1 MKRLLHEILHH
12 QVLVILIV
20 LLLVMPTF
28 TAHGGVG
35 LDSSKNTCL
44 EVGNS
49 NSVDLRVGLY
59 KSITLK
65 LKKMISLVTLTK
77 TNKEDSQSDATIE
90 ISDPTKDELKDKPSL
105 LQKRTIKDGSQSG
118 TKNTN
123 KFVSLDELTP
133 YELKID
139 GIKIGN
145 TSMIIWT
152 KDEGDTIY
160 TKTFFNVKV
169 VGNQDEIESLIHE
182 FAPDVLVQFANET
195 IVLTG
200 NVLDEQKK
208 IKAEKIAKSFEQKVL
223 NYINVDNPQQVLLE
237 VKVAQVDK
245 TSLKKLGI
253 SFMLKGSSGEVFT
266 NMVGAPT
273 GASTGNTISTGVG
286 GTTTS
291 QGSGTGISGN
301 IAGLGSYSPLDS
313 IQVGA
318 SYFKGGIGTILQAL
332 VTKGHAKVL
341 SEPNLL
347 VKSGQEGNFLA
358 GSRIPYSVVAN
369 VGGLA
374 ATTIVYESVGI
385 RLKFKPEVQENGLI
399 HLKIDPAEVSS
410 IAGTMAVN
418 GYPIIDTREVR
429 TNVELKDGESLVL
442 AGLLQEEQIKTMSK
456 IPLLGD
462 IPILGALFR
471 STQNDLKEKE
481 LVFFITP
488 KIVKPLAKGVKQELP
503 TDRKLTPEQ
512 ERELK
517 WMPLGE

>member
-1 MKRLLHEILHH
+1 MKNFGSRKIHLNIW
-12 QVLVILIV
+12 VV
-20 LLLVMPTF
+20 LLSLILVAPAIAGVPF
-28 TAHGGVG
+28 EVG
-35 LDSSKNTCL
+35 LNRSSL
-44 EVGNS
+44 
-49 NSVDLRVGLY
+49 
-59 KSITLK
+59 LK
-65 LKKMISLVTLTK
+65 LKKNVVLVTLANTK
-77 TNKEDSQSDATIE
+77 KEEKQKDTEIVVGADKTVAENAVRERRERKDSEQ
-90 ISDPTKDELKDKPSL
+90 
-105 LQKRTIKDGSQSG
+105 G
-118 TKNTN
+118 NTN
-123 KFVSLDELTP
+123 RFVVLEVLSPTL
-133 YELKID
+133 LKLD
-139 GIKIGN
+139 GINIGN
-145 TSMIIWT
+145 TNMIVW
-152 KDEGDTIY
+152 EQGDGDKEPTAVFYDIRV
-160 TKTFFNVKV
+160 TGDRTS
-169 VGNQDEIESLIHE
+169 IESQLKDI
-182 FAPDVLVQFANET
+182 APNDSINVQFANET
-195 IVLTG
+195 VVLSGTVA
-200 NVLDEQKK
+200 NELTRT
-208 IKAEKIAKSFEQKVL
+208 KAENTAKAFGAKV
-223 NYINVDNPQQVLLE
+223 INHITVDNPQQVLLE

-273 GASTGNTISTGVG
+273 GASTGNTISSGVG

-385 RLKFKPEVQENGLI
+385 RLKFKPEVQENGMI
-399 HLKIDPAEVSS
+399 TLKIDPAEVSS